1 MITMSFII
9 ALIQAI
15 VLISISP
22 MITGLIRKF
31 KAWMQHRKGSRILQ
45 PYSDIWKLLH
55 KDEVVSQNTSWLFRF
70 IPYVCFASMVLLALM
85 VPFMFVDIIA
95 PYGDLITLVYI
106 FTLYRFMMV
115 LGGLEGGSAFGGMGS
130 SREMMMSVLIEP
142 ALLLA
147 LMTMCVL
154 STGGTD
160 ISAIPALL
168 CNMGLAAFC
177 PALILAAASFMITL
191 TAENARLP
199 FDNPTSHLELTMIHE
214 GMLLEYSGRSLAL
227 MELSSMMRLTIMFT
241 MLGTLF
247 LPWGIS
253 QTTEPLDLLIGL
265 ITIIVKLI
273 IFSFALAIAES
284 SSTKI
289 RLFKIQNLLTASF
302 VLAILAI
309 MTLYIL

>member
-1 MITMSFII
+1 
-9 ALIQAI
+9 
-15 VLISISP
+15 
-22 MITGLIRKF
+22 
-31 KAWMQHRKGSRILQ
+31 
-45 PYSDIWKLLH
+45 
-55 KDEVVSQNTSWLFRF
+55 
-70 IPYVCFASMVLLALM
+70 
-85 VPFMFVDIIA
+85 
-95 PYGDLITLVYI
+95 
-106 FTLYRFMMV
+106 
-115 LGGLEGGSAFGGMGS
+115 
-130 SREMMMSVLIEP
+130 
-142 ALLLA
+142 
-147 LMTMCVL
+147 
-154 STGGTD
+154 
-160 ISAIPALL
+160 
-168 CNMGLAAFC
+168 
-177 PALILAAASFMITL
+177 FMITL

-265 ITIIVKLI
+265 ITIIIKLI

>member
-1 MITMSFII
+1 MITVSFVI
-9 ALIQAI
+9 ALVQAI
-15 VLISISP
+15 ILISISP
-22 MITGLIRKF
+22 MITGIIRKF
-31 KAWMQHRKGSRILQ
+31 KAWMQHRKGSSILQ
-45 PYSDIWKLLH
+45 PYSDIWKLLR
-55 KDEVVSQNTSWLFRF
+55 KDEVVSESASWLFCF
-70 IPYVCFASMVLLALM
+70 IPYVCFASMVLLAMM
-85 VPFMFVDIIA
+85 VPFMFVEILA
-95 PYGDLITLVYI
+95 PYDDLIALVYI

-115 LGGLEGGSAFGGMGS
+115 LGGLEGGSVFGGMGS

-160 ISAIPALL
+160 ISAIPVLI
-168 CNMGLAAFC
+168 CDMGVAAFC

-214 GMLLEYSGRSLAL
+214 GMLLEYSGRGLAL

-253 QTTEPLDLLIGL
+253 QTTELSSLLIGF
-265 ITIIVKLI
+265 ITIMIKLVV
-273 IFSFALAIAES
+273 FSFVLAIAES
-284 SSTKI
+284 CSTKI

-309 MTLYIL
+309 VTLYIL